1 MKSFYI
7 KEEQTFIRALMII
20 ANSKQEAEAKY
31 KEMFDTMQIDNS
43 IVITNGLEVKNY
55 SFKIKDE
62 NEDIRGINN
71 YVYVK
76 DESKNENLKI
86 FYIKEYLEIVR
97 RVVIQEESK
106 DDAKQAYC
114 QFDLNLNTTLLHIN
128 CECLNENDEVSFNIT
143 DDFEDCSETDVNLYV
158 VYPKL
163 I

>member
-20 ANSKQEAEAKY
+20 ANSKQEAESKY
-31 KEMFDTMQIDNS
+31 KEMFDTMQIDNL

-97 RVVIQEESK
+97 RVVIQEESE

-143 DDFEDCSETDVNLYV
+143 DDFEECSETDVNLYV
-158 VYPKL
+158 VYPN
-163 I
+163 

>member
-20 ANSKQEAEAKY
+20 ANSKQEAESKY
-31 KEMFDTMQIDNS
+31 KEMFDTMQINNS

-97 RVVIQEESK
+97 RVVIQEESE

-143 DDFEDCSETDVNLYV
+143 DDFEECSETDVNLYV
-158 VYPKL
+158 VYPN
-163 I
+163 